1 MRIIQ
6 SSWACNQPDLLTSN
20 AGWLA
25 PEYNL
30 MSWTLSCLQLK
41 QYYSEVVL
49 YCDSVSAKTLID
61 VLQLPYTD
69 VVCNLDVLNSYHPQL
84 WALPKIHAYSQQEKP
99 FLHIDGDVFVF
110 EKFDNELLKSG
121 LIAQNI
127 EAATDY
133 YEKIMC
139 SLESKLTFFP
149 KEIIKERELKN
160 KILAYNAGVLGG
172 TDILFFKEYTQKAFE
187 FVDKNISN
195 LSGINVTNFNIFFEQ
210 YFFYCLAKKNKQD
223 VNVLIPE
230 IIGDNEYKGFG
241 DFTKVPYEK
250 KFLHLLGAYKRNEF
264 ICKQM
269 ANRLR
274 QDYPIY
280 YYRIIELFK
289 NKKAPL
295 YKDYYYF
302 VNTNF
307 QENLV
312 SRSVKLK
319 SMYLSNEII
328 KINPT
333 IKSNDQYLWTNATV
347 DSLLEKSLIK
357 SLNMK
362 QLQDITNFCQRIN
375 VIFKNKFS
383 LFSLDYLYARDLNI
397 TQYFQYL
404 FGDLVSIYQKVIIAD
419 DCIEII
425 ESNYDWSSFFEKNK
439 SNKSELTA
447 ILDKKEGENY
457 SVLTPECDSLGF
469 SIGNI
474 DSFDLI
480 ILEILEKAKT
490 IQELL
495 DELKEYFDEEELNE
509 SHLEFEK
516 LVFGRIKLGIN
527 LKSIR
532 VVS

>member
-6 SSWACNQPDLLTSN
+6 SSWACNRPDLLTSN

-30 MSWTLSCLQLK
+30 MSWTLSCLKLK

-61 VLQLPYTD
+61 VLQLLYSD
-69 VVCNLDVLNSYHPQL
+69 VVCNMDVLNKYHPQL

-110 EKFDNELLKSG
+110 EKFDNELLNSG

-133 YEKIMC
+133 YEKIMR
-139 SLESKLTFFP
+139 SLESKLLLFP
-149 KEIIKERELKN
+149 KEIINEREFKN
-160 KILAYNAGVLGG
+160 PILAYNVGILGG
-172 TDILFFKEYTQKAFE
+172 TDFLFFKEYTQKAFE
-187 FVDKNISN
+187 FVDKNSAE

-210 YFFYCLAKKNKQD
+210 YLFYCLAKKNKQH

-241 DFTKVPYEK
+241 DFTQVPYEK
-250 KFLHLLGAYKRNEF
+250 KYLHLLGAYKRIEF

-274 QDYPIY
+274 QDYPVY

-289 NKKAPL
+289 NKQAPL
-295 YKDYYYF
+295 YKDYYFF
-302 VNTNF
+302 VNTISK
-307 QENLV
+307 EDLV
-312 SRSVKLK
+312 SRAIKLK
-319 SMYLSNEII
+319 SAYLTNEISKTNPLFKLRLKEKI
-328 KINPT
+328 KITNLLP
-333 IKSNDQYLWTNATV
+333 KSIA
-347 DSLLEKSLIK
+347 KSLAR
-357 SLNMK
+357 K
-362 QLQDITNFCQRIN
+362 QLQDISNYCKQIN
-375 VIFKNKFS
+375 DIVNGKFS
-383 LFSLDYLYARDLNI
+383 LISLDYLYARDLN
-397 TQYFQYL
+397 TTPYFQYL
-404 FGDLVSIYQKVIIAD
+404 FEDLDNIYQKVIIAD
-419 DCIEII
+419 DCIEIL
-425 ESNYDWSSFFEKNK
+425 ESKYDWSSFFEKRDRNK
-439 SNKSELTA
+439 FNS
-447 ILDKKEGENY
+447 ILISDEKEDMKH
-457 SVLTPECDSLGF
+457 SVITPEFDLLGF

-480 ILEILEKAKT
+480 LLEILEKAKT

-495 DELKEYFDEEELNE
+495 DELKEFFEEDELNQ
-509 SHLEFEK
+509 SEK
-516 LVFGRIKLGIN
+516 E
-527 LKSIR
+527 LKS
-532 VVS
+532 